1 MELFDIIKTIFK
13 SDKDWKNV
21 GRNDKVRNFFMINR
35 IMSIQ
40 FPVQAN
46 QFNHIRISQ
55 KPVIDWW
62 HNTLSSYYSKQPP
75 WIFTSTKKKPKI
87 NEPKIAE
94 AYDQAELLVIEKY
107 EISKREIAD
116 LKEFYPEKYHSWIKS
131 INEQIGPA
139 AKNNDI

>member
-116 LKEFYPEKYHSWIKS
+116 LKEFYPEKYQSWIKS

>member
-94 AYDQAELLVIEKY
+94 AYDQAEFLVIEKY

-116 LKEFYPEKYHSWIKS
+116 LKEFYPEKYQSWIKS

>member
-21 GRNDKVRNFFMINR
+21 GRNDKVKNFFMINR

-40 FPVQAN
+40 FPTQAN
-46 QFNHIRISQ
+46 QFNHIKISQ

-62 HNTLSSYYSKQPP
+62 HNTLSSYYSRQPP
-75 WIFTSTKKKPKI
+75 WIFTSTKKKPK
-87 NEPKIAE
+87 NDDPKTLESYDYAE
-94 AYDQAELLVIEKY
+94 QLIIEKY
-107 EISKREIAD
+107 EISKRDIIN
-116 LKEFYPEKYHSWIKS
+116 LKKFFPEKYQGWIKS
-131 INEQIGPA
+131 INEQIGPV

>member
-116 LKEFYPEKYHSWIKS
+116 LKEFYPEKYQSWLKS